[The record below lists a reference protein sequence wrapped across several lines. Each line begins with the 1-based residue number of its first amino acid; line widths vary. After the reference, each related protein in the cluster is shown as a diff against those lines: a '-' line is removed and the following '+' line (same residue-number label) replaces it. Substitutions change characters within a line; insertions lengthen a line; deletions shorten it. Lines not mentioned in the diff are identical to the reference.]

1 MATETW
7 WHGPTNCAARMGQA
21 PKAIGCYETGLVLAK
36 LAGCSRSNSWS
47 HLQWLNT
54 LRLERQR
61 SGSRSDGRLSGFR
74 LLQTLL
80 FVTFLLIRPSTAV
93 FVTFSNCLS
102 PDIINSNGGLQQL
115 QFVPL
120 YVWAKFNS
128 SAASHNINV
137 TAYGN
142 VAGIAT
148 QQPYPAR
155 DDPQWKNPN
164 DTVGKIPDVAGP
176 ANNLKYT
183 TFKTQFN
190 VLDYTPYDPPAVRL
204 CNSSLLTQCPL
215 TPVFNFKGNE

>member
-7 WHGPTNCAARMGQA
+7 WHGQTSCAAGMGQA
-21 PKAIGCYETGLVLAK
+21 LKAIGWYEAGYAMAK
-36 LAGCSRSNSWS
+36 AVGCSRSKSWN
-47 HLQWLNT
+47 HVQWPT
-54 LRLERQR
+54 ALRSGWLR
-61 SGSRSDGRLSGFR
+61 SGSQSDGRLSGSC
-74 LLQTLL
+74 LLQML
-80 FVTFLLIRPSTAV
+80 FLVTFLLIRPSTAV

-102 PDIINSNGGLQQL
+102 PDIINSNGPQQL

-120 YVWAKFNS
+120 YVWAAFNS

-148 QQPYPAR
+148 QQPYPAQN
-155 DDPQWKNPN
+155 DPQWRNPN

-176 ANNLKYT
+176 ASNEKYT
-183 TFKTQFN
+183 TFTTQFS

>member
-7 WHGPTNCAARMGQA
+7 WHGRTYCAARMGEA
-21 PKAIGCYETGLVLAK
+21 PKVTEWYGNGYVTANPVE
-36 LAGCSRSNSWS
+36 RSASKGSNYSQGS
-47 HLQWLNT
+47 NAL
-54 LRLERQR
+54 R
-61 SGSRSDGRLSGFR
+61 SGSPQSQSRSARRLSGSC
-74 LLQTLL
+74 LLRMLL
-80 FVTFLLIRPSTAV
+80 LVIFTITRPSTAA
-93 FVTFSNCLS
+93 FVTFSNCMS
-102 PDIINSNGGLQQL
+102 PDIINSNPPQL

-120 YVWAKFNS
+120 YVWATFNS

-148 QQPYPAR
+148 QQPYPAQN
-155 DDPQWKNPN
+155 DSQWRNPN

-176 ANNLKYT
+176 ASHPLYT
-183 TFKTQFN
+183 TFKTEFK

-204 CNSSLLTQCPL
+204 CNSSSLTQCPL